1 MTAMTKSLSLPVQGM
16 MCASCVSHVE
26 KALEEL
32 PGVSGVSVNLA
43 TNKASLSYDP
53 ARVTL
58 ADVARAVEEVGYTVP
73 TAELTLDVR
82 GMTCASCVAHV
93 EKALTGLDG
102 VTQAVVNLGLG
113 TARVTYIPG
122 VVTIG
127 QMKRAVREVG
137 YEASERSAGADALD
151 RERQARKEE
160 IKRQG
165 RNLIIAATIGL
176 IVMIGTFYDM
186 LGPLKALIPE
196 WLSYKWV
203 IGLLT
208 TPIVLGPGRQF
219 FANSWRGLKHGVTDM
234 NLLYATG
241 IGAAY
246 GIAVINTLFPQAGFG
261 GEGATFFESAALLT
275 AFIILGR
282 WLEALTRGRTSEAIR
297 KLMKL
302 QPKIARVIRDGKEE
316 EVPAEEVEVGDLIL
330 VRPGEGVPVDGVV
343 LEGYSAVDESMLT
356 GESLPVEKKAGD
368 QIIGGTLNKTGAFRF
383 TATRV
388 GKDTALAQI
397 IKLVEDA
404 QASKAPIQ
412 KLADWVAGHFIL
424 GVHML
429 AVVVFVFWFFTGF
442 QLFFDPNSS
451 FILSPYRLGEIGVF
465 GFSLLL
471 SVTVL
476 VISCPCAVG
485 LATPS
490 AMMAG
495 TGKAA
500 EHGVLFKGAEAIENA
515 SKLQTIVFDKTGT
528 LTRGEPSVTDVV
540 TKDEGPMTKDDAH
553 TSDGE
558 LSSREAVLSPSFLLR
573 YSAIAEKNSEHPLGE
588 AIVRAAQAQGLPL
601 IDADAFNSIPGHG
614 VEAQVEG
621 RPLLLGNR
629 KLMRERGVDFS
640 PLMAHAEALE
650 ADGKTVMFIAV
661 GAEPAGLIAV
671 ADTLKEYTV
680 EAIARLHRLGIETA
694 MITGD
699 NLRTAEAIAR
709 QVGIDRVLAEVLPQ
723 DKAEEVKKLQ
733 ATGQKVAMVGDGVND
748 APALA
753 QADVGMAIGSG
764 TDVAKE
770 TGDVILIK
778 DDIRDVVVALEVA
791 KATMRKVKQ
800 NLFWAFI
807 YNTLGIPLGAGLFYP
822 FIALIISPEL
832 AGLLMAVS
840 SVTVTL
846 NTLLLKRFKPSVR
859 LKDRSQR
866 GAGEPRVPL
875 APAAVRGN

>member
-1 MTAMTKSLSLPVQGM
+1 MSDTTLNVSLPISGM
-16 MCASCVSHVE
+16 TCASCVSHVE
-26 KALEEL
+26 DALKEL
-32 PGVSGVSVNLA
+32 PSVENVVVNLG
-43 TNKASLSYDP
+43 TNKASLTYNP
-53 ARVTL
+53 KRVGL
-58 ADVARAVEEVGYTVP
+58 GDMQRAVDEVGYAVSTS
-73 TAELTLDVR
+73 EIILDVR
-82 GMTCASCVAHV
+82 GMTCASCVGHV
-93 EKALTGLDG
+93 EGALKELNG
-102 VTQAVVNLGLG
+102 VREAVVNLGLG

-122 VVTIG
+122 VVSTSA
-127 QMKRAVREVG
+127 MKRAVREAG
-137 YEASERSAGADALD
+137 YEASERSQGADALD
-151 RERQARKEE
+151 RERQAREDE

-165 RNLIIAATIGL
+165 RNLLISGSIGL
-176 IVMIGTFYDM
+176 VVMIGTFFDM
-186 LGPLKALIPE
+186 LGALKAFVPE
-196 WLSYKWV
+196 FLSYKWV

-208 TPIVLGPGRQF
+208 TPIVFGPGRQF
-219 FANSWRGLKHGVTDM
+219 FTNSWRGLKHGVTDM

-246 GIAVINTLFPQAGFG
+246 GIAVINTIFPQAGFG

-275 AFIILGR
+275 TFIILGR

-302 QPKIARVIRDGKEE
+302 QPKIARIIRDGKEE
-316 EVPAEEVEVGDLIL
+316 EIPAEEVEIGDLIL
-330 VRPGEGVPVDGVV
+330 VRPGEGIPVDGMVT
-343 LEGYSAVDESMLT
+343 EGYSAVDESMLT
-356 GESLPVEKKAGD
+356 GESLPVEKKTGD
-368 QIIGGTLNKTGAFRF
+368 NVIGGTLNKTGAFKF

-388 GKDTALAQI
+388 GKDTALGQI

-424 GVHML
+424 GVHVL
-429 AVVVFVFWFFTGF
+429 AVLVFVFWFFIGF
-442 QLFFDPNSS
+442 QRFFDPSS
-451 FILSPYRLGEIGVF
+451 RFMLSPYTLGEIGVF

-500 EHGVLFKGAEAIENA
+500 ENGVLFKGAEAIEKA

-528 LTRGEPSVTDVV
+528 LTKGEPSVTDVIADFGLLAV
-540 TKDEGPMTKDDAH
+540 DLENQ
-553 TSDGE
+553 
-558 LSSREAVLSPSFLLR
+558 SRINNQQSTILR
-573 YSAIAEKNSEHPLGE
+573 LAAIAEKNSEHPLGE
-588 AIVRAAQAQGLPL
+588 AIVKGAQSRGLL
-601 IDADAFNSIPGHG
+601 VGEAESFDSIPGHG

-621 RPLLLGNR
+621 IAVLLGNR
-629 KLMRERGVDFS
+629 RLMRERGVDFS
-640 PLMAHAEALE
+640 PLMAQAEALE
-650 ADGKTVMFIAV
+650 ADGKTVMFVAV
-661 GAEPAGLIAV
+661 DGQPGGLIAV
-671 ADTLKEYTV
+671 ADILKEFTV
-680 EAIARLHRLGIETA
+680 EAIRRLHKLGIETA

-733 ATGQKVAMVGDGVND
+733 ASGKAVAMVGDGVND

-753 QADVGMAIGSG
+753 QANVGMAIGSG

-778 DDIRDVVVALEVA
+778 DDVRDVVVALEVA

-800 NLFWAFI
+800 NLFWAFF
-807 YNTLGIPLGAGLFYP
+807 YNTLSIPLAAGLLYP
-822 FIALIISPEL
+822 FISLIISPEL

-840 SVTVTL
+840 SITVTL
-846 NTLLLKRFKPSVR
+846 NTLLLKGFKPSIRRDDRPR
-859 LKDRSQR
+859 L
-866 GAGEPRVPL
+866 GAGKSGSPL
-875 APAAVRGN
+875 APVAASTD